1 MAMSTRR
8 YDPLGFPVPI
18 DFESDAAVGPGL
30 SDAGG
35 SLPTRGPG
43 GLPRG
48 RAGRGKRL
56 FLLAVLGA
64 CVVPAVIGP
73 AILPEIRDGVVRF
86 SLWRSAAYEV
96 EDEAAAAA
104 AEIDR
109 AILWHGD
116 DAELYCLRGRLLLEA
131 RDPAA
136 AIRDADRA
144 AALDPRGS
152 EPLRLRAIAHVS
164 LGDADA
170 ALADAKKAVSLA
182 GEGDPSGLNFRAYIR
197 AVVGRE
203 IPEGLRDI
211 ERALNATGD
220 ASPELLDTHGF
231 LLHLAGRQDEALA
244 TMELAIDGMRQ
255 SRRQLVFMAGQL
267 GRTEFAR
274 RLRSVDHAIAVMLHH
289 RGLIH
294 EADGRGRQ
302 AAEDFEMARR
312 KGFDPTRGIF

>member
-1 MAMSTRR
+1 MSTRR
-8 YDPLGFPVPI
+8 YDSLGFPVPI
-18 DFESDAAVGPGL
+18 DFESESPVGGGQAPGPAGTAPT
-30 SDAGG
+30 SDRGG
-35 SLPTRGPG
+35 PA
-43 GLPRG
+43 RG

-64 CVVPAVIGP
+64 CVVPAAIGP
-73 AILPEIRDGVVRF
+73 VILPEIRDGVVRF
-86 SLWRSAAYEV
+86 SLWRSATFEV
-96 EDEAAAAA
+96 DDEAAAAA

-116 DAELYCLRGRLLLEA
+116 DAELYLLRGRLLLEA

-144 AALDPRGS
+144 ASLDPRNA
-152 EPLRLRAIAHVS
+152 EPLRLRAIAHVC

-170 ALADAKKAVSLA
+170 AVACANKAVSLV
-182 GEGDPSGLNFRAYIR
+182 GEGDPGGLNFRAYIR

-203 IPEGLRDI
+203 IPEALRDI
-211 ERALNATGD
+211 ERALNATGE

-255 SRRQLVFMAGQL
+255 SRRQLVFMAG
-267 GRTEFAR
+267 RFERIEFAR

-294 EADGRGRQ
+294 EAVGRERQ

-312 KGFDPTRGIF
+312 KGFDSTRGIF

>member
-1 MAMSTRR
+1 MSTRR

-18 DFESDAAVGPGL
+18 DFDSESPVGGGPSAVPAERVLTSRRGGP
-30 SDAGG
+30 
-35 SLPTRGPG
+35 T
-43 GLPRG
+43 RG

-56 FLLAVLGA
+56 FLLALLGA
-64 CVVPAVIGP
+64 CVVPTVLGP
-73 AILPEIRDGVVRF
+73 VILPEIREGVVRF
-86 SLWRSAAYEV
+86 SLWRSATFEV
-96 EDEAAAAA
+96 DDESAAAA

-109 AILWHGD
+109 AIQWHGD
-116 DAELYCLRGRLLLEA
+116 DVELYCLRGKLLLEA

-144 AALDPRGS
+144 ASLDPRNA
-152 EPLRLRAIAHVS
+152 EPLRLRAIAHVC

-170 ALADAKKAVSLA
+170 AVACASKAVSLV
-182 GEGDPSGLNFRAYIR
+182 GEGDPGGLNFRAYIR

-203 IPEGLRDI
+203 IPEALRDI
-211 ERALNATGD
+211 ERALNATGE

-255 SRRQLVFMAGQL
+255 SRRQLVFMAGQFE
-267 GRTEFAR
+267 RTEFAR

-294 EADGRGRQ
+294 EAVGRERQ

-312 KGFDPTRGIF
+312 KGFDSTRGIF

>member
-1 MAMSTRR
+1 MSMSTRR

-35 SLPTRGPG
+35 SLPTRGRG
-43 GLPRG
+43 GRPRG
-48 RAGRGKRL
+48 QVGRGKRF

-86 SLWRSAAYEV
+86 SLWRSAAFEV

-152 EPLRLRAIAHVS
+152 EPLRLRAIAQGS
-164 LGDADA
+164 SGPLLPLLPRLL
-170 ALADAKKAVSLA
+170 LA
-182 GEGDPSGLNFRAYIR
+182 
-197 AVVGRE
+197 
-203 IPEGLRDI
+203 
-211 ERALNATGD
+211 
-220 ASPELLDTHGF
+220 
-231 LLHLAGRQDEALA
+231 
-244 TMELAIDGMRQ
+244 
-255 SRRQLVFMAGQL
+255 
-267 GRTEFAR
+267 
-274 RLRSVDHAIAVMLHH
+274 
-289 RGLIH
+289 
-294 EADGRGRQ
+294 
-302 AAEDFEMARR
+302 
-312 KGFDPTRGIF
+312 

>member
-1 MAMSTRR
+1 MSTRR

-18 DFESDAAVGPGL
+18 DFESASPVGEGPAAGP
-30 SDAGG
+30 AEK
-35 SLPTRGPG
+35 LPTTGRGGPT
-43 GLPRG
+43 PG
-48 RAGRGKRL
+48 RAGRGKRF

-64 CVVPAVIGP
+64 CVVPTVLGP
-73 AILPEIRDGVVRF
+73 VILPEIREGVVRF
-86 SLWRSAAYEV
+86 SLWRSATFEV
-96 EDEAAAAA
+96 DDEAAAAA

-109 AILWHGD
+109 AIQWHGD
-116 DAELYCLRGRLLLEA
+116 DADLYCLRGRLLLEA

-144 AALDPRGS
+144 AAIDPRTA
-152 EPLRLRAIAHVS
+152 EPLRLKAIAHVC

-170 ALADAKKAVSLA
+170 AIACANKAVSLA
-182 GEGDPSGLNFRAYIR
+182 GEADPSGLNFRAYIR
-197 AVVGRE
+197 AVLGRE
-203 IPEGLRDI
+203 IPEALRDI
-211 ERALNATGD
+211 ERALNATGE

-255 SRRQLVFMAGQL
+255 SRRQLVFTAGRF
-267 GRTEFAR
+267 GRIEFAR
-274 RLRSVDHAIAVMLHH
+274 RLRAVDHAIAVMLHH

-294 EADGRGRQ
+294 EAAGRERQ

-312 KGFDPTRGIF
+312 KGFDPARGIF

>member
-1 MAMSTRR
+1 MSTRR
-8 YDPLGFPVPI
+8 YDSLGFPVPI
-18 DFESDAAVGPGL
+18 DFESETPVGGGGPL
-30 SDAGG
+30 VPAGT
-35 SLPTRGPG
+35 LPTSGRGSPT
-43 GLPRG
+43 RG
-48 RAGRGKRL
+48 RAGSGKRL

-73 AILPEIRDGVVRF
+73 VILPELRDGVVRF
-86 SLWRSAAYEV
+86 SLWRSAAFEV
-96 EDEAAAAA
+96 DDEAAAAA

-131 RDPAA
+131 RDPEA
-136 AIRDADRA
+136 AIRDAERA
-144 AALDPRGS
+144 AALDPRSS
-152 EPLRLRAIAHVS
+152 EPLRLRAIAHVC

-170 ALADAKKAVSLA
+170 AVACANRAVSLA

-197 AVVGRE
+197 AVIGRE

-211 ERALNATGD
+211 ERALNATAE

-255 SRRQLVFMAGQL
+255 SRRQLVFMAGQF

-274 RLRSVDHAIAVMLHH
+274 RLRAVDHAIAVMLHH

-294 EADGRGRQ
+294 EAVGRERQ